1 MLENIIK
8 KINSLSTVKLVAMI
22 TVILSLFF
30 VMALLRLIDGD
41 EGFYILASHLTAGGK
56 TPYLDFFYPQ
66 TPLLPYVYG
75 FWMKI
80 FGYSWYSARAL
91 SALFAV
97 AIGYLLYFHV
107 EGITKKKAV
116 GLMAVIIYALSSFS
130 FGWYTTVK
138 TFAISM
144 FFLFFSYTLLFGRDG
159 SLNGWRSFL
168 SGLLLGIS
176 AGTRLFFVAA
186 VPAFLIGILF
196 AEKEPKRRYA
206 YLGLNLL
213 GFAVAMIPIAAFFI
227 VSPDNFIFN
236 NLGYHG
242 IRLDMTLV
250 ESIGQKVKVAFELIG
265 FNRVEG
271 AASLQ
276 FFLLLVTAIMFFNW
290 KSLLKSPAMITA
302 TSIMLVIGITNFL
315 PTPTYVQYF
324 AALMPFFAVII
335 TGMVNA
341 FYEDSRS
348 GTNQA
353 GQVSTMLAV
362 MGIIYAIASF
372 SEMYR
377 FTYGGQYVQGVVAH
391 ENAPNWSISTV
402 KKITA
407 EIERLSEGD
416 RAVISW
422 WPGYFISSSCLP
434 IEGMENHF
442 GLDVE
447 KRMSR
452 EKLIK
457 YRLVSSEIID
467 ERIRKGDIR
476 VVVLGNWA
484 WDDRKLRYRDL
495 LKKNGY
501 ERAKTVYDTELFVLK
516 KK

>member
-1 MLENIIK
+1 MLENVIK

-30 VMALLRLIDGD
+30 IMALLRLIDGD
-41 EGFYILASHLTAGGK
+41 EGFYILASHLAASGK
-56 TPYLDFFYPQ
+56 KPYLDFFYPQ

-91 SALFAV
+91 SALSGV
-97 AIGYLLYFHV
+97 AIGFLLYFHV
-107 EGITKKKAV
+107 EGMTKKKAA

-138 TFAISM
+138 TYGISI
-144 FFLFFSYTLLFGRDG
+144 FFLFSSYALLFARDG
-159 SLNGWRSFL
+159 SLGVARSFL
-168 SGLLLGIS
+168 SGMLLGIS
-176 AGTRLFFVAA
+176 VGTRLFFVAA

-206 YLGLNLL
+206 YLGLYLL

-227 VSPDNFIFN
+227 ISPDNFMFN
-236 NLGYHG
+236 NLGYHR
-242 IRLDMTLV
+242 IRLDTTIV
-250 ESIGQKVKVAFELIG
+250 ESIGQKVKIAFELVG

-276 FFLLLVTAIMFFNW
+276 FFLLLVASIMFFRW
-290 KSLLKSPAMITA
+290 KTMAKSPAMITS
-302 TSIMLVIGITNFL
+302 TGIMLVIGITNFL

-324 AALMPFFAVII
+324 SALMPFFAVII

-348 GTNQA
+348 GPSQT
-353 GQVSTMLAV
+353 GQVGTMLAV

-377 FTYGGQYVQGVVAH
+377 FTYGGQYVQGIVTH
-391 ENAPNWSISTV
+391 ENAPNWSIPTV
-402 KKITA
+402 RKITSDM
-407 EIERLSEGD
+407 ERLSEGD

-422 WPGYFISSSCLP
+422 WPGYFISSSCMP
-434 IEGMENHF
+434 MEGMENHF

-447 KRMSR
+447 KRLPR

-457 YRLVSSEIID
+457 YHLVSSEIID

-484 WDDRKLRYRDL
+484 WDDRKLHYRDL

-501 ERAKTVYDTELFVLK
+501 ERAETVYDAELFVLK